1 MKRNLRFTI
10 STYKPHP
17 YFQCLF
23 LVCAFCL
30 YATEFPP
37 FEIQNASAAIIDP
50 DLVLYFDYEDFDG
63 NTVLEKSGRGYDGEI
78 NGKVTQSN
86 DGKFGKAAH
95 FAAGSF
101 LDLDGP
107 NVKPEDIPTEG
118 MSVVAWINVEAISD
132 MAIFNA
138 RAADGTWLVHPE
150 ARGDGNYRWLN
161 RSPGGTTIFDIR
173 AGKNKANEWIH
184 YAGTFSRADGL
195 AVLFINGTNVGEEKA
210 RVGTPIAPDWG
221 QGARVGFNIDDN
233 RPFTGLM
240 DDLNVWKRGLTEEE
254 VNIIMNDSVEAF
266 LAVEARGKLTTTWGE
281 LKMSR

>member
-1 MKRNLRFTI
+1 MKRNLILT
-10 STYKPHP
+10 P
-17 YFQCLF
+17 YLMALF
-23 LVCAFCL
+23 LIGALCILMAEV
-30 YATEFPP
+30 
-37 FEIQNASAAIIDP
+37 QDASAEILDP

-63 NTVLEKSGRGYDGEI
+63 NSVVGKAGRGYDGEI

-107 NVKPEDIPTEG
+107 SIKTEDIPTEG
-118 MSVVAWINVEAISD
+118 MSIVAWINVESVAD

-138 RAADGTWLVHPE
+138 RAADNTWLVHPE

-173 AGKNKANEWIH
+173 AGENKANEWIH

-195 AVLFINGTNVGEEKA
+195 AVLYINGENVGEEKA
-210 RVGTPIAPDWG
+210 RVGTPIAGDWG

-240 DDLNVWKRGLTEEE
+240 DEFNLWKRGLTAEE
-254 VNIIMNDSVEAF
+254 VNNIMDNGLGTLLTSVEAQDK
-266 LAVEARGKLTTTWGE
+266 LATIWGKL
-281 LKMSR
+281 KSN